1 MFFFMEKLNLSI
13 SIWIQAFSLAPPQV
27 EWVEIRPSTAG
38 DSKYAAGGGLRSAMV
53 CCIDNFLGYQLW
65 PRPGMI
71 LTIIIDQWWA
81 DYNPNDIPKWCY
93 QWSWLPCRHH
103 CRLQLRFRGL
113 LQRLPELVGWIFD
126 PWRQR
131 HSVSGGDLEDLALET
146 ICGSFSIGFPLVN
159 IQKTMERST
168 MLSMGKST
176 ISMAIFSIA
185 NC

>member
-1 MFFFMEKLNLSI
+1 MFFFMEKFLNLSI
-13 SIWIQAFSLAPPQV
+13 SIWIQAPLPGPPQPQV

-38 DSKYAAGGGLRSAMV
+38 DSKYAAGGGLRKGLNRWYLTWQQWIILRALKY
-53 CCIDNFLGYQLW
+53 DLD
-65 PRPGMI
+65 PG
-71 LTIIIDQWWA
+71 
-81 DYNPNDIPKWCY
+81 
-93 QWSWLPCRHH
+93 WSWLPCRHH

-113 LQRLPELVGWIFD
+113 FLQRLPELVGWIFD

-146 ICGSFSIGFPLVN
+146 ICGSFSIGYPLVN